1 MEILQS
7 LRLRNGNSQ
16 LLGNLE
22 KEFSWHSRMVELESD
37 PFAIKFAFGIPSSQR
52 LRATTSTYNNSK
64 HIVMG
69 VHAELPLRHIGVAQC
84 CIKSSVS
91 FNDLLILSSTDSFS
105 YKGPKYIDW

>member
-1 MEILQS
+1 MKILQS

-69 VHAELPLRHIGVAQC
+69 VHAELPLRHIGVAQWY
-84 CIKSSVS
+84 IKSPG
-91 FNDLLILSSTDSFS
+91 IL
-105 YKGPKYIDW
+105 